1 MDSVRLFFHYA
12 AIQGGASGGDAATVG
27 GMAAEARLRGWTARM
42 IEGWSVVVLALG
54 YLGILFTLA
63 WYADRSGGVAA
74 GRGRPLIYALSL
86 AVYCTSWTFFGSVGL
101 AAATGYDFVPV
112 YLGPMLLFALGWRF
126 LRRVVRLAKG
136 QNITSIADFLAARY
150 GKSQAVAAI
159 VTIIAV
165 AGTLPYIALQLKA
178 VAISVDT
185 LIGVRPLRQLNLPT
199 DTAFIVALLM
209 ATFAVLFG
217 TRHIDATEH
226 QQGLIVA
233 VAAESVVKLAAFL
246 TVGAFVVL
254 SMFDGLGDLL
264 ARAAANAET
273 ERVFAHGLHGGTW
286 LTVSFLSL
294 VCIVLLPRQFH
305 VTVVEN
311 NSEDEIRWAARLFPL
326 YLLLINLFVVPI
338 AAAGLIGLP
347 KGAFDADTFV
357 LALPLSRGAH
367 AITLLA
373 FIGGLSAAAAM
384 VIVDSV
390 ALAIMVSNGLVLPL
404 LLRHRVD
411 AAEGRQRDMAG
422 LLLAV
427 RRFAIFAVV
436 LLGYGFD
443 RLLGQAHALASIGL
457 VAFAAIAQFA
467 PAFFGGLIWRGA
479 TARGAIA
486 GILSGFCVWGY
497 TLLLPWVVEAGWLS
511 RTILSEGPLG
521 IGFLAP
527 QALFYL
533 RFDPLTHGV
542 LCSMAVNVLMFV
554 SLSLLRAP
562 EPVERMQAHIFVLD
576 SQLPPLPAVTP
587 AFRLWRTSVTVGDL
601 QRTVAR
607 YLGTERAG
615 RSFAEYAESHNVP
628 LVPDAE
634 VDIHLLRFAEH
645 LLASAIGAA
654 SSRLVLSLL
663 LRRGDVGSQSALRLL
678 DDASEALQYN
688 RDLLQSALDQ
698 VRHGLSVF
706 DSDMRLICWNRQFR
720 ELLNLPPEL
729 GRVGTPLDKVLRTC
743 AERGDFGRGDIDKLV
758 RDRLLRLAVTHDTF
772 QEHVDNGRR
781 FLEIRTSPM
790 PQGGIVT
797 TYSDITERV
806 RAAEALA
813 RANETLEGRVR
824 ERTAELLEV
833 NAALAIAKRNADA
846 ANLDKTRFLA
856 AASHDVLQPL
866 NAARLYV
873 TSLVERQLPGSEA
886 RLVRNIDASLEAVEE
901 ILGVLIEI
909 ARLDTGRLEPDV
921 TEFPLQEVFERLE
934 LEFLPL
940 AREKGLDLRVVATG
954 AWVRSDRRLL
964 RRVLQN
970 LVSNAIKYTPRGK
983 VLLGV
988 RRQAAVLH
996 ILVCDTGPGIP
1007 ASKRALIFR
1016 EFSRLEETA
1025 SAVRGLGL
1033 GLSIVERIG
1042 KLLDHRIG
1050 LKSIPGRGS
1059 LFSVA
1064 LPRTQPKLLPR
1075 AAPPAIGRIAGLRV
1089 LCIDNEPAVVR
1100 GMQTLLEGW
1109 GCAVVAAG
1117 SGAEALARLRE
1128 GGAEPDIILVD
1139 FHLDRGSGLEAV
1151 AALRAAVGTRAQ
1163 APVIVITA
1171 DHSAEV
1177 QRQARLAGCALL
1189 RKPLKAAALRALMYQ
1204 LGRRAVP
1211 A

>member
-1 MDSVRLFFHYA
+1 
-12 AIQGGASGGDAATVG
+12 
-27 GMAAEARLRGWTARM
+27 M

-63 WYADRSGGVAA
+63 WYADRTGGLGRAA
-74 GRGRPLIYALSL
+74 GPLIYALSL

-101 AAATGYDFVPV
+101 AAATGYDFIPV
-112 YLGPMLLFALGWRF
+112 YLGPMLLFAFAWRF
-126 LRRVVRLAKG
+126 LLRVVRLAKS
-136 QNITSIADFLAARY
+136 QNITSVADFLAARY

-185 LIGVRPLRQLNLPT
+185 LIGARPLRQLNLPT
-199 DTAFIVALLM
+199 DTAFIIALLM

-233 VAAESVVKLAAFL
+233 VAAESLVKLAAFL
-246 TVGAFVVL
+246 TVGFFVVL
-254 SMFDGLGDLL
+254 SMFDGIGELVT
-264 ARAAANAET
+264 RAVASAET

-286 LTVSFLSL
+286 ITVTFLSL

-311 NSEDEIRWAARLFPL
+311 NSEDEIRWAARLFPI

-338 AAAGLIGLP
+338 AAAGLLCLP
-347 KGAFDADTFV
+347 KGAFDSDTFV

-404 LLRHRVD
+404 LLRRR
-411 AAEGRQRDMAG
+411 AAIAEGQQRDMAG
-422 LLLAV
+422 LLLGV
-427 RRFAIFAVV
+427 RRVAIFAVV

-443 RLLGQAHALASIGL
+443 RLLGQAHGLASIGL
-457 VAFAAIAQFA
+457 VSFAAIAQFA
-467 PAFFGGLIWRGA
+467 PAFFGGLIWRRA

-486 GILSGFCVWGY
+486 GIVAGFCVWTY
-497 TLLLPWVVEAGWLS
+497 TLLLPWIIEAGWLP
-511 RTILSEGPLG
+511 RAILTEGPAG

-533 RFDPLTHGV
+533 RFDGLTHGV
-542 LCSMAVNVLMFV
+542 LWSIASNVLMFV
-554 SLSLLRAP
+554 AVSLLRAP
-562 EPVERMQAHIFVLD
+562 EPVERLQARVFVLD
-576 SQLPPLPAVTP
+576 SELPPPVAP
-587 AFRLWRTSVTVGDL
+587 SFRLWRTSITVGDVE
-601 QRTVAR
+601 RTVAR

-615 RSFAEYAESHNVP
+615 RSFAEYAESHDGRIAQ
-628 LVPDAE
+628 DAQA
-634 VDIHLLRFAEH
+634 DIQLLRFAEH

-663 LRRGDVGSQSALRLL
+663 LARSDIGSHSALRLL

-706 DSDMRLICWNRQFR
+706 DRDMRLICWNRQFR
-720 ELLNLPPEL
+720 ELLNLPADL
-729 GRVGTPLDKVLRTC
+729 GRVGAPLEKVLRTC

-758 RDRLLRLAVTHDTF
+758 GDRMMRMAVTHDTF
-772 QEHVDNGRR
+772 QEQVDQGRR

-806 RAAEALA
+806 NAAAALA

-833 NAALAIAKRNADA
+833 NAALAIAKRKADE

-866 NAARLYV
+866 NAARLYA
-873 TSLVERQLPGSEA
+873 TSLVERRLPGSEA
-886 RLVRNIDASLEAVEE
+886 KLVRNIDASLEAVEE

-909 ARLDTGRLEPDV
+909 ARLDTGRLEPDI
-921 TEFPLQEVFERLE
+921 TEFALADVFERLE
-934 LEFLPL
+934 VEFLPL
-940 AREKGLDLRVVATG
+940 AREKGLNLRVVASG

-970 LVSNAIKYTPRGK
+970 LLSNAIKYTPSGT

-988 RRQAAVLH
+988 RRRGGRLDVW
-996 ILVCDTGPGIP
+996 VSDTGPGIP
-1007 ASKRALIFR
+1007 DAKRSLIFK

-1042 KLLDHRIG
+1042 KLLDHPIG
-1050 LKSIPGRGS
+1050 LISVPGRGAT
-1059 LFSVA
+1059 FTVT
-1064 LPRTQPKLLPR
+1064 LPAAEPKLY
-1075 AAPPAIGRIAGLRV
+1075 APPPPPAVGRIAGLRV
-1089 LCIDNEPAVVR
+1089 LVIDNEPAVVE

-1109 GCAVVAAG
+1109 GCVVIAAA
-1117 SGAEALARLRE
+1117 SGTEALARLRE
-1128 GGAEPDIILVD
+1128 RGLSPDIILVD
-1139 FHLDRGSGLEAV
+1139 YHLDSGTGLAAV
-1151 AALRAAVGTRAQ
+1151 AGLRTALGTRALAQ
-1163 APVIVITA
+1163 VPVIVITA
-1171 DHSAEV
+1171 DHSAEL
-1177 QRQARLAGCALL
+1177 QREARLGGCTLL

-1204 LGRRAVP
+1204 LGRRRAEPV